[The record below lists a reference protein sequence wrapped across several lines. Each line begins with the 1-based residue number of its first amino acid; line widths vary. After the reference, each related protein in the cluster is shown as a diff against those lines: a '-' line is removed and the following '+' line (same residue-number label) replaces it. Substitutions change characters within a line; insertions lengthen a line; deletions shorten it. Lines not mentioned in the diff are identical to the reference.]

1 MHGAAGVVAAAAMG
15 CSSTGYGMA
24 AGPLAGPD
32 GSSDDSGVSSASDS
46 SVASQ
51 PDSTASAISEAA
63 AEAAGDASTVRDT
76 GVGEGGD
83 ASLVADQGWGD
94 DASLTQDTGVA
105 VDASGGADMGAANW
119 EDSAAASDAPTVT
132 PVPTPPTLLS
142 ATGLFTSLNA
152 DGGIVLAEGVQ
163 AYQPLYALW
172 SDGAQ
177 KDRWIYLPPG
187 SKIDTTDLDHWSF
200 PVGTKFWKEFDIGG
214 QRIETRLVWRY
225 GPLADDFLYVTYWW
239 NPEAGIP
246 NDAELADPDNGAQDV
261 NGTTHDIPTQQDCV
275 TCHSALEEHVLGF
288 GAIELNH
295 MLPGANIHTLIDGGA
310 LTNNPNL
317 ADLAVPGDTTAQAA
331 LGYLHANCGNC
342 HNDTPGA
349 TGVPD
354 PRLNLRVLVGTKT
367 VQQTLAYTT
376 AVNQPTTDFTL
387 LPYRIAGQE
396 PDASCILYD
405 MMARGSREQ
414 MPPLASKVV
423 DDAGVATVTAW
434 IMTLP
439 KPN

>member
-1 MHGAAGVVAAAAMG
+1 MG
-15 CSSTGYGMA
+15 ESCSRKECRPTSRSTRC
-24 AGPLAGPD
+24 GPTAPRRTD
-32 GSSDDSGVSSASDS
+32 G
-46 SVASQ
+46 
-51 PDSTASAISEAA
+51 
-63 AEAAGDASTVRDT
+63 
-76 GVGEGGD
+76 
-83 ASLVADQGWGD
+83 
-94 DASLTQDTGVA
+94 
-105 VDASGGADMGAANW
+105 
-119 EDSAAASDAPTVT
+119 
-132 PVPTPPTLLS
+132 
-142 ATGLFTSLNA
+142 F
-152 DGGIVLAEGVQ
+152 
-163 AYQPLYALW
+163 
-172 SDGAQ
+172 
-177 KDRWIYLPPG
+177 YLPPG
-187 SKIDTTDLDHWSF
+187 SKIDTTNLDHWSF
-200 PVGTKFWKEFDIGG
+200 PVGTKFWKEFDVGG

-295 MLPGANIHTLIDGGA
+295 MLPGANIHTLIDAGA
-310 LTNNPNL
+310 LTNIPNL
-317 ADLAVPGDTTAQAA
+317 ADLAIPGDTTAQAA

-354 PRLNLRVLVGTKT
+354 PRLNLRVLVGTKA
-367 VQQTLAYTT
+367 VQETLAYTT

-396 PDASCILYD
+396 PDASCALYA